1 MSVGR
6 RCVAIALVVTACVVA
21 GCSRQTADTQGRQ
34 AVRVSSVS
42 LVGAGASFPY
52 PLYSKWFSEYAK
64 ANPGVK
70 ISYQSI
76 GSGGGIQQLKAGTV
90 DFGASDAPLS
100 DEEAKSMPG
109 PVVHI
114 PTVAGAVA
122 VAYNL
127 PGLKHPL
134 KLDGSTLAAIYSG
147 EVRRWNGQRVAALNP
162 AEKLPDLAI
171 TVVHRSDGS
180 GTSYLFT
187 SYLAAVSKDWSTK
200 VGAGKSVNWP
210 AGVGAKGNEGVT
222 GVVKQTPGAI
232 GYLELA
238 YAKQNA
244 LPVAHLK
251 NAAGEF
257 VEPTVTSTTAAA
269 AGGAETMKKDVRVSL
284 VNSRAPGAYPIAGF
298 TYLLVYQQQADQK
311 KAEALARF
319 LLWALKD
326 GQQLAPPLLYAPLPE
341 QVIQINESAVRG
353 LTHQG
358 KPVVSER

>member
-1 MSVGR
+1 
-6 RCVAIALVVTACVVA
+6 
-21 GCSRQTADTQGRQ
+21 
-34 AVRVSSVS
+34 VS

-52 PLYSKWFSEYAK
+52 PLYSKWFSEYAE
-64 ANPGVK
+64 ANPGVQ

-76 GSGGGIQQLKAGTV
+76 GSGGGIQQLKARTV

-114 PTVAGAVA
+114 PTIAGAVA

-127 PGLKHPL
+127 PGLEQPL
-134 KLDGSTLAAIYSG
+134 KLDGRTLAAIYSG
-147 EVRRWNGQRVAALNP
+147 EVRRWTDQRIAVLNP
-162 AEKLPDLAI
+162 AGKLPDLAI
-171 TVVHRSDGS
+171 AVVHRSDGS

-210 AGVGAKGNEGVT
+210 TGVGAKGNEGVT

-238 YAKQNA
+238 YAKQSD
-244 LPVAHLK
+244 LPAAHLK

-257 VEPTVTSTTAAA
+257 VEPTVASTTAAA
-269 AGGAETMKKDVRVSL
+269 AGAADTMRKDVRVSL
-284 VNSRAPGAYPIAGF
+284 IDAPAPGAYPIAGF
-298 TYLLVYQQQADQK
+298 TYLLMYQQQTDQR
-311 KAEALARF
+311 KAEAMARF

-341 QVIQINESAVRG
+341 QVVHINESAVRG
-353 LTHQG
+353 LTYQG
-358 KPVVSER
+358 KPVLPER

>member
-1 MSVGR
+1 
-6 RCVAIALVVTACVVA
+6 
-21 GCSRQTADTQGRQ
+21 
-34 AVRVSSVS
+34 VS
-42 LVGAGASFPY
+42 LIGAGASFPY

-64 ANPGVK
+64 VNPGIQ

-100 DEEAKSMPG
+100 DEEATSMPG
-109 PVVHI
+109 PVMHI

-127 PGLKHPL
+127 SGLKQPL
-134 KLDGSTLAAIYSG
+134 KLDGPTLAAIYSG
-147 EVRRWNGQRVAALNP
+147 EVRRWTDQRIAALNP

-187 SYLAAVSKDWSTK
+187 SYLAAVSKDWSAK

-210 AGVGAKGNEGVT
+210 TGVGAKGNEGVT

-257 VEPTVTSTTAAA
+257 VEPTVASTTAAA
-269 AGGAETMKKDVRVSL
+269 AGAAETMEEDVRVSL
-284 VNSRAPGAYPIAGF
+284 INSPAPGAYPIAGF
-298 TYLLVYQQQADQK
+298 TYLLVYQQQTDQK

-326 GQQLAPPLLYAPLPE
+326 GQLLAPPLLYAPLPE
-341 QVIQINESAVRG
+341 QVIKIDDSAVRG
-353 LTHQG
+353 LTYQG
-358 KPVVSER
+358 KPVVPER